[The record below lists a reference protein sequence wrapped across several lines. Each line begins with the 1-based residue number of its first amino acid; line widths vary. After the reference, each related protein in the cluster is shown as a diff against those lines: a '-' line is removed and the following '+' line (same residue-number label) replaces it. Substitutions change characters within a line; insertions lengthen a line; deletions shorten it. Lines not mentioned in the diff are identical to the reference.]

1 MLHNIGNSFSK
12 SFKEFFYNKQPKYIF
27 VFLPISEFYVTHSN
41 MGIGGKDNF
50 KNQIEDMKCL
60 ENILWNLDYKAFLVL
75 FGVLKLPFH

>member
-12 SFKEFFYNKQPKYIF
+12 SSFKEFSIINNPSTFF
-27 VFLPISEFYVTHSN
+27 FLPISEFYVTHSN

-60 ENILWNLDYKAFLVL
+60 ENIL
-75 FGVLKLPFH
+75 